1 MALQSAV
8 MWVAPDILLPP
19 PAAPN
24 QMWAA
29 YRLVYLPVG
38 AGAWDWGVG
47 VMCRLGRTG
56 SQDWQG
62 LP

>member
-8 MWVAPDILLPP
+8 MWVAPYTLLLP

-24 QMWAA
+24 QMWVA

-38 AGAWDWGVG
+38 AGAVDRGVG
-47 VMCRLGRTG
+47 VMC
-56 SQDWQG
+56 
-62 LP
+62 